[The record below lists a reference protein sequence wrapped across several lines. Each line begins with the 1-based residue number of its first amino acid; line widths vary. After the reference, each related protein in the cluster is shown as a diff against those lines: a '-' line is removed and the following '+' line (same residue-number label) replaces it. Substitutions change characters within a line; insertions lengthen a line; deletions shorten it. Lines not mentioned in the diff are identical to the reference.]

1 MGTHSKA
8 GRTRE
13 HIFFFER
20 KPERLNFQRMGD
32 EVETFAFQAEIA
44 QLMSLIINTFYS
56 NKEIFLRELVSNSS
70 DALDKIRYESLT
82 DASKLEGQNEL
93 FIKIIPDSDAK
104 TLTIIDSGIGM
115 TKADMIN
122 NLGTIAKSGTKAFME
137 ALSAGADI
145 SMIGQFG
152 VGFYSAYLVADKVTV
167 TSKHNDDEQYIWESS
182 AGGSFT
188 IKMDNS
194 EPLGRGTKIV
204 LHMKEDQCEYL
215 EEKKVKEII
224 KKHSQFIG
232 YPISLMVEK
241 ERDKEISDD
250 EAEEEKKDETEEEPK
265 IEDVG
270 EDEDADKEDKDKK
283 KKKTVKEKYTEN
295 EELNKTKPIW
305 TRSADDISN
314 EEYGEFYK
322 SLTNDWEEHL
332 AVKHFSVEGQLE
344 FRALLFIPKRA
355 PFDLFEN
362 KKGKNNIKL
371 YVRRVFIMDNCEE
384 VIPEY
389 LNFVKG
395 IVDSEDLPLNISRE
409 TLQQNKILKV
419 IRKNLVKKV
428 MELIEEIGEDKD
440 NFKKFYEQFS
450 KNIKLGIHEDSTNR
464 KKLAGFLRYNTS
476 ASGDDLC
483 SLTDYVSRMKE
494 NQKDIYYITGESK
507 EVVAASAFVER
518 LKKRGLEVVYMTEPI
533 DEYVVQQLKEFDG
546 KDLVCVTKEGLELPE
561 DEEEKKK
568 FEEQKAKFEPLCKI
582 MKEILD
588 TRVEKVTVSNRL
600 VKSPCCIVTSQYG
613 WSANMERIMKAR
625 ALKDSSTMGY
635 MAAKKQLEINPD
647 HKIVAS
653 LADRVEANKNDK
665 AIKDLVML
673 MFETSLLASGFSL
686 EDPMVH
692 AQRIHRMIK
701 LGLGI
706 DEDETE
712 EAVADDMDM
721 PPLEGDA
728 EDASRME

>member
-1 MGTHSKA
+1 MS
-8 GRTRE
+8 E
-13 HIFFFER
+13 Q
-20 KPERLNFQRMGD
+20 P
-32 EVETFAFQAEIA
+32 ETFAFQAEIA

-56 NKEIFLRELVSNSS
+56 NKEIFLRELISNSS

-82 DASKLEGQNEL
+82 DASKLEAAKDLQ
-93 FIKIIPDSDAK
+93 IKIVPDLDAK
-104 TLTIIDSGIGM
+104 TLTIIDTGIGM

-137 ALSAGADI
+137 ALQAGADI

-152 VGFYSAYLVADKVTV
+152 VGFYSAYLVADKVVV

-188 IKMDNS
+188 IRSDNGES
-194 EPLGRGTKIV
+194 LGRGTKIV
-204 LHMKEDQCEYL
+204 LHMKEDQAEYI
-215 EEKKVKEII
+215 EEKKIKEIV

-232 YPISLMVEK
+232 YPIKLLVQKEREK
-241 ERDKEISDD
+241 EVSDD
-250 EAEEEKKDETEEEPK
+250 EAEAEDDKKEGDEPK

-270 EDEDADKEDKDKK
+270 EDGDADKEKDGK
-283 KKKTVKEKYTEN
+283 KKKTIKEKYSED

-305 TRSADDISN
+305 TRSPDDISN

-322 SLTNDWEEHL
+322 SLTNDWEDHL

-362 KKGKNNIKL
+362 KKQKNNIKL
-371 YVRRVFIMDNCEE
+371 YVRRVFIMDNCEDI
-384 VIPEY
+384 IPEY
-389 LNFVKG
+389 LNFIKG
-395 IVDSEDLPLNISRE
+395 VVDSEDLPLNISRE
-409 TLQQNKILKV
+409 MLQQNKILKV
-419 IRKNLVKKV
+419 IRKNIVKKV
-428 MELIEEIGEDKD
+428 MDVIEEIMEDKD
-440 NFKKFYEQFS
+440 NYKKFYEQFG

-464 KKLAGFLRYNTS
+464 KKLAGMLRFYTS
-476 ASGDDLC
+476 ASGEEMC
-483 SLTDYVSRMKE
+483 SFNDYVSRMKE

-507 EVVAASAFVER
+507 EVVSSSSFVER

-546 KDLVCVTKEGLELPE
+546 KNLVSVTKEGLELPE

-568 FEEQKAKFEPLCKI
+568 REEDVKKLEGLCKV
-582 MKEILD
+582 MKDILD
-588 TRVEKVTVSNRL
+588 KKVEKVTVSSRL
-600 VKSPCCIVTSQYG
+600 VSSPCCIVTSQYG
-613 WSANMERIMKAR
+613 WTANMERIMKAQ
-625 ALKDSSTMGY
+625 ALRDTSTMGY
-635 MAAKKQLEINPD
+635 MAAKKHLEINPD
-647 HKIVAS
+647 HPIVENLRQRAE
-653 LADRVEANKNDK
+653 ADKNDK
-665 AIKDLVML
+665 SVKDLVML
-673 MFETSLLASGFSL
+673 LFETSLLSSGFSL

-706 DEDETE
+706 DEDEVE
-712 EAVADDMDM
+712 EAVVDDNDM

-728 EDASRME
+728 EDASRMEEVD

>member
-1 MGTHSKA
+1 MGTHP
-8 GRTRE
+8 
-13 HIFFFER
+13 IFESDFDCLTDRFDMVEVQVQD
-20 KPERLNFQRMGD
+20 E

-82 DASKLEGQNEL
+82 DASKLEGQKDL
-93 FIKIIPDSDAK
+93 KIQIIPDLDAK
-104 TLTIIDSGIGM
+104 TLTLIDTGIGM

-215 EEKKVKEII
+215 EEKKIKE
-224 KKHSQFIG
+224 
-232 YPISLMVEK
+232 V
-241 ERDKEISDD
+241 SDD

-409 TLQQNKILKV
+409 TLQQSKILKV
-419 IRKNLVKKV
+419 IRKNIVKKCL
-428 MELIEEIGEDKD
+428 ELFAELAENKENYKT
-440 NFKKFYEQFS
+440 FYEQFGR
-450 KNIKLGIHEDSTNR
+450 NIKLGIHEDSTNR
-464 KKLAGFLRYNTS
+464 TKVANLLRYYSSHDGGEERPTL
-476 ASGDDLC
+476 A
-483 SLTDYVSRMKE
+483 DYVTRMKD
-494 NQKDIYYITGESK
+494 NQKD
-507 EVVAASAFVER
+507 
-518 LKKRGLEVVYMTEPI
+518 
-533 DEYVVQQLKEFDG
+533 
-546 KDLVCVTKEGLELPE
+546 
-561 DEEEKKK
+561 
-568 FEEQKAKFEPLCKI
+568 
-582 MKEILD
+582 
-588 TRVEKVTVSNRL
+588 
-600 VKSPCCIVTSQYG
+600 
-613 WSANMERIMKAR
+613 
-625 ALKDSSTMGY
+625 
-635 MAAKKQLEINPD
+635 
-647 HKIVAS
+647 
-653 LADRVEANKNDK
+653 
-665 AIKDLVML
+665 
-673 MFETSLLASGFSL
+673 
-686 EDPMVH
+686 
-692 AQRIHRMIK
+692 
-701 LGLGI
+701 
-706 DEDETE
+706 
-712 EAVADDMDM
+712 
-721 PPLEGDA
+721 
-728 EDASRME
+728 

>member
-1 MGTHSKA
+1 MS
-8 GRTRE
+8 E
-13 HIFFFER
+13 D
-20 KPERLNFQRMGD
+20 N
-32 EVETFAFQAEIA
+32 VETFAFQAEIA

-56 NKEIFLRELVSNSS
+56 NKEIFLRELISNSS

-82 DASKLEGQNEL
+82 DASKLEGQPEL
-93 FIKIIPDSDAK
+93 FIKIIPDADAK

-152 VGFYSAYLVADKVTV
+152 VGFYSSYLVADKVTV

-188 IKMDNS
+188 IALDTEGEKM
-194 EPLGRGTKIV
+194 GRGTKMV
-204 LHMKEDQCEYL
+204 LHMKEDQAEMG
-215 EEKKVKEII
+215 EEKKIKEIV

-232 YPISLMVEK
+232 YPIKLLCQKEK
-241 ERDKEISDD
+241 DKEVTDD
-250 EAEEEKKDETEEEPK
+250 EEEEKKEGDEEKKDDDAEPK

-270 EDEDADKEDKDKK
+270 EDGDADKEGADKP
-283 KKKTVKEKYTEN
+283 KKKTIKEKYSEE

-305 TRSADDISN
+305 TRNADDIST

-344 FRALLFIPKRA
+344 FKALLFIPKRA

-384 VIPEY
+384 LIPEY
-389 LNFVKG
+389 LGFVKG
-395 IVDSEDLPLNISRE
+395 VVDSEDLPLNISRE
-409 TLQQNKILKV
+409 MLQQNKILKV

-428 MELIEEIGEDKD
+428 MELLEEIAEDKD

-450 KNIKLGIHEDSTNR
+450 KNLKLGIHEDSTNR
-464 KKLAGFLRYNTS
+464 KKLAGYLRYHTS
-476 ASGDDLC
+476 ASGDEQA
-483 SLTDYVSRMKE
+483 SLADYVARMKE

-507 EVVAASAFVER
+507 DVVSTSSFVER
-518 LKKRGLEVVYMTEPI
+518 LKKRGFEVVYMTEPI

-546 KDLVCVTKEGLELPE
+546 KNLVSITKEGLELPE

-568 FEEQKAKFEPLCKI
+568 SEADKEKFSGLCKV
-582 MKEILD
+582 MKDILD
-588 TRVEKVTVSNRL
+588 KKIEKVVVSNRL
-600 VKSPCCIVTSQYG
+600 VASPCCIVTSQYG
-613 WSANMERIMKAR
+613 WTANMERIMKAQ
-625 ALKDSSTMGY
+625 ALRDTSTMGY
-635 MAAKKQLEINPD
+635 MAAKKHLEINPD
-647 HKIVAS
+647 HAIVEN
-653 LADRVEANKNDK
+653 LRQRADADKNDK
-665 AIKDLVML
+665 SVKDLVML
-673 MFETSLLASGFSL
+673 LFETALLSSGFSL
-686 EDPMVH
+686 EDPAIH

-706 DEDETE
+706 DDTE
-712 EAVADDMDM
+712 EEEVEAADESDM

-728 EDASRME
+728 EDASRMEEVD